1 MDSYDIRRDLRVQL
15 ALMDT
20 IGNDLDQLTQAI
32 NQEEPGDIRQ
42 AHIDALKA
50 LARRMLAVFNRLGE
64 LNRAL
69 KDLSVPANF
78 FHRLDQLVSGMPNAV
93 KDIKGGID
101 DAMRMRHDF
110 DATLVQAVVDA
121 MRACQGWLNMM
132 RTMFNLSQHLNI
144 I

>member
-1 MDSYDIRRDLRVQL
+1 MDSYDIRRELRAQL
-15 ALMDT
+15 LLIAN
-20 IGNDLDQLTQAI
+20 IVNDLDQLTAAI
-32 NQEEPGDIRQ
+32 DQEDPGDIRQ

-69 KDLSVPANF
+69 KALSVPANF
-78 FHRLDQLVSGMPNAV
+78 FNNLNQLVSHMPQAV
-93 KDIKGGID
+93 KDFKGSID
-101 DAMRMRHDF
+101 DAMRARHDF
-110 DATLVQAVVDA
+110 DATLVQAVVNA
-121 MRACQGWLNMM
+121 MRDCQGWLNMM